1 MYSNKG
7 HKGVA
12 RASTNVPAGKLKT
25 PAPTIDLT
33 RLNTSSGMVAVPVP
47 LPSSELP
54 SEPAAA
60 TLRAVLAARPA
71 PAVAG
76 DEGGALAPP
85 LARILATPVALPAGL
100 WRWKADADCSCGR
113 THAAD
118 ATKRTLDLLKRM
130 MC

>member
-7 HKGVA
+7 HGGL
-12 RASTNVPAGKLKT
+12 SLNYMYVPVGKLKT

-54 SEPAAA
+54 SAEPAAA
-60 TLRAVLAARPA
+60 TLRAVLATA

-85 LARILATPVALPAGL
+85 LARILATPVALAAGL
-100 WRWKADADCSCGR
+100 
-113 THAAD
+113 
-118 ATKRTLDLLKRM
+118 
-130 MC
+130 